1 MGQSGALRTQAGGGD
16 AAADIFARAN
26 IRMHGDDNIR
36 LYEYSN
42 STAGALGPMTEPA
55 LWQDP
60 AADGPP
66 GAPSPHAAAGA
77 LLPAAADG
85 VELVARFFRALS
97 DPARL
102 RLLEFLLPAE
112 HTVSECVRHIGLSQ
126 GRVSAHLACLAG
138 CGYVQARRAG
148 RFAYY
153 TVVDP
158 RVADLVMLARSLAAD
173 NAAALADRVRI
184 APAPAAEPAARP

>member
-1 MGQSGALRTQAGGGD
+1 MP
-16 AAADIFARAN
+16 
-26 IRMHGDDNIR
+26 IRSQ
-36 LYEYSN
+36 E
-42 STAGALGPMTEPA
+42 TAHLMTEPA
-55 LWQDP
+55 LLSDP
-60 AADGPP
+60 ADDGL
-66 GAPSPHAAAGA
+66 PSPHGAAGA

-85 VELVARFFRALS
+85 VEVVAKFFRALG

-126 GRVSAHLACLAG
+126 GRVSAHLACLAD

-153 TVVDP
+153 TVGDP
-158 RVADLVMLARSLAAD
+158 RVADLVML
-173 NAAALADRVRI
+173 
-184 APAPAAEPAARP
+184 